1 MCGRTII
8 FTETKNDANELA
20 GALSEITGAR
30 PLHGDIPQSQREV
43 GSDTWLGLGLL
54 LAGQQAVLGGSC
66 AAAGVCM
73 PAIVHP
79 TNGPSLAELRAPP
92 VGAASFERGPEPRDA
107 QSPGTGRGNNMH
119 RALELAPTYHIT
131 AAQLLWQAACCLA
144 CVS

>member
-30 PLHGDIPQSQREV
+30 ALHGDIPQSQREV
-43 GSDTWLGLGLL
+43 GSHTWLA
-54 LAGQQAVLGGSC
+54 LACCWPGQSAVLGGTC
-66 AAAGVCM
+66 AAAGVCI
-73 PAIVHP
+73 PAIIVHP
-79 TNGPSLAELRAPP
+79 TSGPSLAELGAPP

-119 RALELAPTYHIT
+119 RALELAPTYHIF
-131 AAQLLWQAACCLA
+131 APHLL
-144 CVS
+144 